1 MKFYLI
7 MFSLSAFGIA
17 ILASA
22 APQTQS
28 RDLPSQSTQE
38 KALAGVHQ
46 FFVETAQED
55 GSFRPGIDPEY
66 PGVSDSA
73 FSDLAP
79 VTYAVTIHK
88 TFGWALP
95 HEQKTGDFLLSRQR
109 EDGSFFNVKGTAD
122 PKSPL
127 ARLYNTTQGLV
138 ALHALGLKPRH
149 DPFPVFTEVLK
160 EDYRS
165 LPPYST
171 SFFPLAFLTRGK
183 PLPPEQDRKLRAT
196 MVQAEDGYVNNH
208 VAATFHMVH
217 YFRLL
222 HEPTPK
228 ADAMLAR
235 VLRDQ
240 KPDGSWLLNP
250 PARDRHA
257 TFDAVFVLR
266 QLGTNRSDCQRA
278 IDRAAQ
284 WALSCRNPD
293 GGFGHFPGCAS
304 DADAVYFQVGVMVM
318 AGFLKPA
325 DPLPSDPQLLSWGHL
340 MPPEARSKNQIPRTK
355 LFWIWF
361 FGFGS
366 WDLEVNAQNSE
377 GISDV
382 NHRHG

>member
-1 MKFYLI
+1 MKLYLG
-7 MFSLSAFGIA
+7 SLLLSSFAIA
-17 ILASA
+17 ILAGQASRSSSQE
-22 APQTQS
+22 APA
-28 RDLPSQSTQE
+28 DSTPE
-38 KALAGVHQ
+38 KVLAGVGQ
-46 FFVETAQED
+46 FFVQTAKED

-79 VTYAVTIHK
+79 LTYAVTLHK

-95 HEQKTGDFLLSRQR
+95 HERKTRDFLISRQN

-138 ALHALGLKPRH
+138 ALHALGAKPRH
-149 DPFPVFTEVLK
+149 DPIPVFTEVLK

-171 SFFPLAFLTRGK
+171 SFFPLAFLACEK

-217 YFRLL
+217 YLRLL
-222 HEPTPK
+222 QEPTPK
-228 ADAMLAR
+228 ADAMLKR
-235 VLRDQ
+235 VVRDQ

-257 TFDAVFVLR
+257 TFDAVFILN
-266 QLGTNRSDCQRA
+266 QLGANRPDCRRT
-278 IDRAAQ
+278 IERAAQ

-304 DADAVYFQVGVMVM
+304 DADAVYFQVGVLVM
-318 AGFLKPA
+318 AGFLRPA
-325 DPLPSDPQLLSWGHL
+325 HPLPSDPQLLSWGHL
-340 MPPEARSKNQIPRTK
+340 MPPPQ
-355 LFWIWF
+355 
-361 FGFGS
+361 
-366 WDLEVNAQNSE
+366 
-377 GISDV
+377 
-382 NHRHG
+382 